1 MISRRAVLRGLGIG
15 ALTSFAPRAVA
26 QAAVRES
33 TADTA
38 LSPATPLA
46 WPIALDSTR
55 NAYGPSARAMNAL
68 QQGLTRASWLP
79 DSDAERLVDRLA
91 AHHQVQRQ
99 QVVLGCGSGELLRAA
114 VRGFASGGGL
124 VTALPTYDVAARYAA
139 EEGIPVTAVRLTRAW
154 SHDLDAMLAQCGS
167 RPALVYICNP
177 NNPTGTLTRRADL
190 ERFLE
195 ALPAAAH
202 VLIDEAY
209 HHYVEPSGD
218 YKSFIDAPIDHPRVM
233 VVRSFS
239 KMYGLAGLRIGYAIA
254 PPPIATRLQTLMLG
268 RNVSVLAARAAAAAI
283 DDPGHVEECR
293 IRNANDRQEFLN
305 QANARMVRAI
315 DSQTNFVMI
324 GNEHPMGAAIVKHPP
339 GAVIEHFAANGI
351 ALASPV
357 APLDDYLRVSLGT
370 PTEMGE
376 FWRVWDL
383 IAGRHTM

>member
-1 MISRRAVLRGLGIG
+1 
-15 ALTSFAPRAVA
+15 LTSFAPRSVA
-26 QAAVRES
+26 QATAREG
-33 TADTA
+33 TLVDTPPD
-38 LSPATPLA
+38 PATPPT

-55 NAYGPSARAMNAL
+55 NAYGPSARAIKAL

-79 DSDAERLVDRLA
+79 DVDAESLGDRLA

-114 VRGFASGGGL
+114 VRAFASGGGL
-124 VTALPTYDVAARYAA
+124 VTSLPTYDVAARYAVQ
-139 EEGIPVTAVRLTRAW
+139 EGIPVTAVRLTRDW
-154 SHDLDAMLAQCGS
+154 SHDLDAMLARCGS

-218 YKSFIDAPIDHPRVM
+218 YKSFIDVPIDHPRVI

-239 KMYGLAGLRIGYAIA
+239 KMYGLAGLRIGYAVA
-254 PPPIATRLQTLMLG
+254 PPLIATRLQAQMLG
-268 RNVSVLAARAAAAAI
+268 RNVSVLAARAAVAAI
-283 DDPGHVEECR
+283 DDVGHVQECR
-293 IRNANDRQEFLN
+293 IRNVNDRQEFLN
-305 QANARMVRAI
+305 QANARMLRAI
-315 DSQTNFVMI
+315 DSQTNFVML
-324 GNEHPMGAAIVKHPP
+324 GNEHPMGAAIVKHSW
-339 GAVIEHFAANGI
+339 GAVIEHFVTNAI
-351 ALASPV
+351 VLARPI
-357 APLDDYLRVSLGT
+357 APLDNYLRVSLGT
-370 PTEMGE
+370 ATEMDE

-383 IAGRHTM
+383 IASRHTM